1 MSLRPNLVRA
11 ATELGPAAAII
22 QVHNLCGIGGHNVDS
37 MLA

>member
-1 MSLRPNLVRA
+1 MPLRPNLLGT